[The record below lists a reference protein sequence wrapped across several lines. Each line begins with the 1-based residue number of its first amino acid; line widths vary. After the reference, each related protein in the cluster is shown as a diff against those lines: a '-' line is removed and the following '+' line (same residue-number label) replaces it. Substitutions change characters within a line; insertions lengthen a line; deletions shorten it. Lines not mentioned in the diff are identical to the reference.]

1 MTPIFNI
8 TDLDI
13 FSFTVS
19 SDTAICQSRIP
30 GSVGAEP
37 FSASIHYTGPNDPEH
52 PNLIKVKVS
61 MPHIDGMLPV
71 ISTRQLSNFEITL
84 SKDGTRVG
92 NHR

>member
-1 MTPIFNI
+1 M
-8 TDLDI
+8 
-13 FSFTVS
+13 
-19 SDTAICQSRIP
+19 A

-37 FSASIHYTGPNDPEH
+37 FSAKIRYTGPADPSH
-52 PNLIKVKVS
+52 PNLIRVSVS

-92 NHR
+92 NHRYAFKILLKIRSTSRKNCW

>member
-1 MTPIFNI
+1 MSEES
-8 TDLDI
+8 DI
-13 FSFTVS
+13 
-19 SDTAICQSRIP
+19 CPPRIA

-37 FSASIHYTGPNDPEH
+37 FSAKIRYTGPADKAH
-52 PNLIKVKVS
+52 PNLIRVSVS